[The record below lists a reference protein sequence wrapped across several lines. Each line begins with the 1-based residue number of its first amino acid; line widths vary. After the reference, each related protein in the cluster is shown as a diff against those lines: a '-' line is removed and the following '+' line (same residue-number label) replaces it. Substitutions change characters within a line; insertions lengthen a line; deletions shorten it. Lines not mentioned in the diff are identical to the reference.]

1 MEPSRI
7 DWDAIEIEP
16 RWDEEGTEGVAS
28 EHGLYVKLGLQKEDE
43 KGKKVRESRAK
54 KRGVSTFENE
64 YIDDH
69 EGMAYLEHIPEDRAI
84 VYDWTNPVMKVGAL
98 YPNMSV
104 FRLAVRHYAIM
115 KEFELGIE
123 TTSTSRYRGLC
134 MGDDCPWRL
143 HAVLEVPG
151 SATIIV
157 FNFFLYYLYLPFI
170 LFFSTL
176 SYLIYLI
183 WLFFPGDSDDRSA
196 YLYFKCQEKDHH
208 SH

>member
-1 MEPSRI
+1 
-7 DWDAIEIEP
+7 
-16 RWDEEGTEGVAS
+16 
-28 EHGLYVKLGLQKEDE
+28 LYVKLGLQKEDE

-170 LFFSTL
+170 LLFSTL

>member
-1 MEPSRI
+1 M
-7 DWDAIEIEP
+7 
-16 RWDEEGTEGVAS
+16 
-28 EHGLYVKLGLQKEDE
+28 
-43 KGKKVRESRAK
+43 
-54 KRGVSTFENE
+54 KRGKRLENLELKREVSAPLKGE
-64 YIDDH
+64 
-69 EGMAYLEHIPEDRAI
+69 
-84 VYDWTNPVMKVGAL
+84 KVGAL

-170 LFFSTL
+170 L
-176 SYLIYLI
+176 
-183 WLFFPGDSDDRSA
+183 LF
-196 YLYFKCQEKDHH
+196 
-208 SH
+208 